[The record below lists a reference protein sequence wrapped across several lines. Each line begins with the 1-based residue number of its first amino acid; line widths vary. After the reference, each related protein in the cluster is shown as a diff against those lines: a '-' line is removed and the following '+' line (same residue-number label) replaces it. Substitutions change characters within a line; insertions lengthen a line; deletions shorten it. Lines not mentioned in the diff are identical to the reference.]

1 MSELTGWSFV
11 EEDEDQ
17 VSNLEG
23 YDFEEEGQAV
33 SDKFILD
40 KVGNPLYENPTKAEY
55 LAYEAA
61 RDREDVPF
69 VATVGEA
76 AEMAWRDITGFFS
89 GLIDLAEKGE
99 YTEAGKALVEGGVRG
114 TSDLGT
120 LVRKGIYDN
129 VKYAMG
135 DEDDDYQ
142 NFLAARK
149 LDAMRER
156 ARLGDQGLVFDLIP
170 EANKV
175 AEGFSYVADP
185 SVIIPGAG
193 LATKA
198 TTKVGSLASRGAGE
212 VLSLGGRALSYPAQ
226 KIGDA
231 ATGVAETVGAATMR
245 KPGLLTATAQSTGTV
260 GSGLQTMGEL
270 FSEVGQQMTKRP
282 SQMGLL
288 KSIEYSAEASDAVR
302 KLAGRSARFLDPAL
316 SVMGR
321 AVEGVSTGA
330 AVGGTLGLAAEGER
344 GLYSGIGAGGVLGGT
359 ATGIGIVAGKVTGVT
374 QKNRIRNDFNRWLKT
389 LPEDQAKRVA
399 NTVGKDT
406 NAMAEL
412 VGADALAVGA
422 FGKDTIVEFLDSKG
436 VAERRAD
443 YHRRETGKEV
453 SPEVF
458 EKDNLHGV
466 HFIDLTTDGQRPT
479 VLINTDYKSN
489 PGHTMV
495 HEVFHAI
502 NRLDG
507 MGDYTSRL
515 YSGIIG
521 TFVEAGQIKPGL
533 LTPEQFN
540 SIADQYAS
548 RFLVKAEKG
557 GLELKDKAGKFTLDS
572 IDKYNSIKGD
582 KKVILEEIGAELFAA
597 LLTGKG
603 KASYLVPGKGIDT
616 LTRTYLDRLLMS
628 DAESRL
634 GRMANM
640 LENIYSGLR
649 FDRVTGDTM
658 FTVDGAPLKADP
670 QLNAIMRD
678 MVRAKRAIRTT
689 MDVAAGDKKVT
700 VIKPRTVGS
709 RGVKK
714 LHDMVRDTPVEAI
727 FETDSKGR
735 SKVKKAEETHKTE
748 VEQSKKI
755 IDAVSKAPDDGK
767 AGTVRKTV
775 NEKGEE
781 VLVGQRFSPEQIE
794 EIKKIP
800 GINNK
805 VVQYLEMLNEIMAS
819 GRQIDIEY
827 YAATRLNR
835 KGQRAYSS
843 GIKHTRRHV
852 VPYSIEISASG
863 NFFVKSLDVNKLAGK
878 VDQWKKS
885 RKAWLKNWTNM
896 DEFYSDVARYLQNLA
911 SPEPKQSSKLFGET
925 KRNILNELMGARGR
939 KGFNPLALEKVAEKD
954 FLIRSFRVDRVT
966 EMNADSSLSPIKAD
980 LPYSEQSYT
989 LQKENFMPAGKLSKK
1004 EEGKLKKEAIAEGKR
1019 TIKETKQKHP
1029 EAVILEIAKDKKGE
1043 EKVVVKTDANGNP
1056 TGFKPAYK
1064 QAPYA
1069 LLKSPK
1075 IARYKNYETK
1085 VDKAADLLEP
1095 EVRKFLNV
1103 PDIAAGKGWYSRMR
1117 VFLQKTFGASI
1128 EMFGQLLGATSAR
1141 TPVDT
1146 NFKQALEALQLLGKG
1161 QYDDLLTRFHQHVVQ
1176 ANEKLKNGELE
1187 KEHNAR
1193 GAKAKYDPAKAF
1205 RREVGLFPDVPLRS
1219 NGAKYNANSTKVLH
1233 TLYGNWL
1240 EMTSGPKTPNFAGNL
1255 TGRTFEATI
1264 DVWAARLLRRL
1275 LYEGKGGVKNWR
1287 ILPQQ
1292 EKGVDYTVNVKGE
1305 YGGDFTFGQ
1314 DVFRKVADKLG
1325 MNPDDLQAIAW
1336 FGEKD
1341 IWEKNGW
1348 TNIVGAEKSS
1358 FDKEAGKLDLQRFQL
1373 GVTTFTEPTKFDP
1386 VRQESERQS
1395 LRNVIGQTPGM
1406 ISSRVNHSEGLY
1418 ANTPEPT
1425 IDAEFSLQKGSN
1437 ATAVV
1442 AEMIRIGQDNNQID
1456 VFASTIVDADH
1467 PNARPMVEV
1476 GFKSPATK
1484 NEIQTVMDTFRNNG
1498 VDGFTLA
1505 KDSQDQVIGIR
1516 AQYIPEISAR
1526 YDTVESLQS
1535 DKFLSDSDLWMSNV
1549 QASTSVITQSNNISY
1564 AQEGYVSTVVY
1575 GKEEY
1580 GKAKPQD
1587 PSGSSRSEELGRRA
1601 SILGSEQFLPA
1612 GSEVLRRDGAGAA
1625 TIGEGFPDVGG
1636 SSASRSGGLNF
1647 LPADREGNPPKA
1659 DKGININDSTQPFT
1673 SQILAKEK
1681 TEETRESR
1689 TLDPYVGKIIGL
1701 IKTGQGQAQ
1710 HVGYARV
1717 GKPIVYKTEK
1727 QFRSGFKRHR
1737 IEKGSSYDWKGKTKY
1752 AYPLTN
1758 VEQID
1763 PVPITSRG
1771 IVSRQLYLPAES
1783 VGDSVGVRSSD
1794 GSFILKTKSGKFRVY
1809 GANKSLLG
1817 VASSEKAA
1825 ERLLRGG
1832 VKKNNIRQ
1840 RPTRGLSR

>member
-11 EEDEDQ
+11 EEDQDQDQDQ
-17 VSNLEG
+17 VSNLGG

-69 VATVGEA
+69 VKSVGEA

-89 GLIDLAEKGE
+89 GLVDLAEKGE

-185 SVIIPGAG
+185 SVLIPGAG

-226 KIGDA
+226 RIGDA
-231 ATGVAETVGAATMR
+231 ATGVAEAVGAATM
-245 KPGLLTATAQSTGTV
+245 KSPGLGAATAQSAGKL

-282 SQMGLL
+282 SQMGLM
-288 KSIEYSAEASDAVR
+288 KSIEYSAEASEAVR
-302 KLAGRSARFLDPAL
+302 KYAGRSARFLDPAL

-321 AVEGVSTGA
+321 AVEGVGTGA
-330 AVGGTLGLAAEGER
+330 AVGGTLGLVAEGER

-374 QKNRIRNDFNRWLKT
+374 QKNRIRNDFNRWLNT

-443 YHRRETGKEV
+443 YHRRETGEEI

-616 LTRTYLDRLLMS
+616 LTRTYLDRLLMA

-714 LHDMVRDTPVEAI
+714 LHDLVKDTPVEAI

-735 SKVKKAEETHKTE
+735 SKVKKAEETHKAE

-755 IDAVSKAPDDGK
+755 IDAVAKAPDDGK
-767 AGTVRKTV
+767 AGTVRRTV

-827 YAATRLNR
+827 YAASRLNR

-989 LQKENFMPAGKLSKK
+989 LQKENFMPAEPPTFKPDQITTLDSKTLENFMPAPGINNPDK
-1004 EEGKLKKEAIAEGKR
+1004 AISDITGERVQVLTTDSSTAE
-1019 TIKETKQKHP
+1019 TL
-1029 EAVILEIAKDKKGE
+1029 AVNGIHIPFKGGIEYLENNSAWGFTE
-1043 EKVVVKTDANGNP
+1043 EKA
-1056 TGFKPAYK
+1056 
-1064 QAPYA
+1064 
-1069 LLKSPK
+1069 
-1075 IARYKNYETK
+1075 
-1085 VDKAADLLEP
+1085 
-1095 EVRKFLNV
+1095 
-1103 PDIAAGKGWYSRMR
+1103 
-1117 VFLQKTFGASI
+1117 
-1128 EMFGQLLGATSAR
+1128 
-1141 TPVDT
+1141 
-1146 NFKQALEALQLLGKG
+1146 
-1161 QYDDLLTRFHQHVVQ
+1161 
-1176 ANEKLKNGELE
+1176 
-1187 KEHNAR
+1187 
-1193 GAKAKYDPAKAF
+1193 AKAF
-1205 RREVGLFPDVPLRS
+1205 RTRWEREGRPLIGLTTMKPDNHINQILSREYYSNLLMQEAAKGNITKAELDNHIQAAMQKLIDGKTAAETVKDQAANIKNIEDFAEWFP
-1219 NGAKYNANSTKVLH
+1219 T
-1233 TLYGNWL
+1233 
-1240 EMTSGPKTPNFAGNL
+1240 M
-1255 TGRTFEATI
+1255 
-1264 DVWAARLLRRL
+1264 
-1275 LYEGKGGVKNWR
+1275 
-1287 ILPQQ
+1287 
-1292 EKGVDYTVNVKGE
+1292 
-1305 YGGDFTFGQ
+1305 
-1314 DVFRKVADKLG
+1314 
-1325 MNPDDLQAIAW
+1325 AW
-1336 FGEKD
+1336 
-1341 IWEKNGW
+1341 
-1348 TNIVGAEKSS
+1348 
-1358 FDKEAGKLDLQRFQL
+1358 
-1373 GVTTFTEPTKFDP
+1373 
-1386 VRQESERQS
+1386 
-1395 LRNVIGQTPGM
+1395 
-1406 ISSRVNHSEGLY
+1406 
-1418 ANTPEPT
+1418 
-1425 IDAEFSLQKGSN
+1425 SN
-1437 ATAVV
+1437 A
-1442 AEMIRIGQDNNQID
+1442 
-1456 VFASTIVDADH
+1456 
-1467 PNARPMVEV
+1467 
-1476 GFKSPATK
+1476 
-1484 NEIQTVMDTFRNNG
+1484 
-1498 VDGFTLA
+1498 
-1505 KDSQDQVIGIR
+1505 
-1516 AQYIPEISAR
+1516 
-1526 YDTVESLQS
+1526 
-1535 DKFLSDSDLWMSNV
+1535 
-1549 QASTSVITQSNNISY
+1549 
-1564 AQEGYVSTVVY
+1564 
-1575 GKEEY
+1575 
-1580 GKAKPQD
+1580 
-1587 PSGSSRSEELGRRA
+1587 
-1601 SILGSEQFLPA
+1601 
-1612 GSEVLRRDGAGAA
+1612 
-1625 TIGEGFPDVGG
+1625 
-1636 SSASRSGGLNF
+1636 
-1647 LPADREGNPPKA
+1647 
-1659 DKGININDSTQPFT
+1659 
-1673 SQILAKEK
+1673 
-1681 TEETRESR
+1681 
-1689 TLDPYVGKIIGL
+1689 
-1701 IKTGQGQAQ
+1701 
-1710 HVGYARV
+1710 
-1717 GKPIVYKTEK
+1717 PIVYKEMFGSTK
-1727 QFRSGFKRHR
+1727 PRRR
-1737 IEKGSSYDWKGKTKY
+1737 IKLPIDYDVQKKLGIDRESLAFATRAKALHGVERGTLIAVAEYNGADSVYRPELNK
-1752 AYPLTN
+1752 AYPWSIPLNNKAFLKDMVSIKKLTSDKDAFTKKSGEPN
-1758 VEQID
+1758 IGVLMGKGVILDKLE
-1763 PVPITSRG
+1763 SG
-1771 IVSRQLYLPAES
+1771 ELYKPA
-1783 VGDSVGVRSSD
+1783 DSVGS
-1794 GSFILKTKSGKFRVY
+1794 LKVKSTEEGARIIKTNQGKFRVY